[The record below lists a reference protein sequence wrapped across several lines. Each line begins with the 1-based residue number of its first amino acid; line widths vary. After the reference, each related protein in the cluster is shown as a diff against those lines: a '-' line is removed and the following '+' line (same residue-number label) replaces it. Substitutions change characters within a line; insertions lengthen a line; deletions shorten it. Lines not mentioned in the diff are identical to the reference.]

1 MSEAQG
7 FDFIVLGAGM
17 AGSSI
22 AAELAAMGRVLLL
35 EMEDQPGRHA
45 TGRSAAMFFE
55 SYGSPA
61 ARALTRASRSFL
73 LEPPPDIAE
82 GPLMTR
88 RDALIVADEASSGL
102 LDAIQ
107 ADMADE
113 GCLRSMP
120 AAQALARCPILR
132 PDKVVAALVDET
144 GHDIDVAGL
153 HQGWLRRLR
162 HRGGRIVLDAGPVEL
177 QRGPDGW
184 VARDRRHRWHAP
196 RVVNATGAWADEV
209 AARAGVPRLGLQPK
223 RRSAVTL
230 RAPEGCDI
238 RGWPMVTNAALDC
251 YFKPDAGLLLLS
263 PANEDDSPACD
274 AAPEELDVALAAHR
288 FEEMTTVS
296 VRRIV
301 HRWAGLRTFASDR
314 SPVVGYDPVAEGLF
328 WFAGQGGTGIQMA
341 PAMARAG
348 AALALGHPL
357 PEDVSAQGLDA
368 AALSP
373 ERLRAAGWAPGP
385 VGP

>member
-1 MSEAQG
+1 MAVAQR

-22 AAELAAMGRVLLL
+22 AAELAASGSVLLI

-73 LEPPPDIAE
+73 LEPPLDVAD

-88 RDALIVADEASSGL
+88 RDALIVADEASLEL
-102 LDAIQ
+102 LEAMQ
-107 ADMADE
+107 AEMTEE
-113 GCLRSMP
+113 GCLRSVP

-132 PDKVVAALVDET
+132 PDKVVAALVDDT
-144 GHDIDVAGL
+144 GHDIDVASL

-162 HRGGRIVLDAGPVEL
+162 HRGGRLVLDAGPVDV

-184 VARDRRHRWHAP
+184 LAQGRQDRWHAP
-196 RVVNATGAWADEV
+196 RVINAAGAWADEV

-230 RAPEGCDI
+230 PAPDGLDI
-238 RGWPMVTNAALDC
+238 RNWPMVANAALDC
-251 YFKPDAGLLLLS
+251 YFKPDAGQLLLS

-288 FEEMTTVS
+288 FEQMTTLP

-301 HRWAGLRTFASDR
+301 HRWAGLRTFAPDR
-314 SPVVGYDPVAEGLF
+314 SPVVGYDPAAEGLF

-348 AALALGHPL
+348 AALAQGNEL
-357 PEDVSAQGLDA
+357 PDDISAQGLDV

-373 ERLRAAGWAPGP
+373 SRFRAPGP
-385 VGP
+385 PPCPVGR